1 MPLAT
6 QKWLAMLKLAKQIA
20 SQGLNRNDAR
30 EARRQQ
36 MGPRVVPDSKPFT
49 YKYSDP
55 DKEFNLE
62 IRFRQTKVQDAE
74 IAAALRSV
82 ADEIDVG

>member
-1 MPLAT
+1 
-6 QKWLAMLKLAKQIA
+6 MLKLAKQIA

-36 MGPRVVPDSKPFT
+36 MGPRVQPDNKPFT

-55 DKEFNLE
+55 DKEFNLGDQIPPVE
-62 IRFRQTKVQDAE
+62 GP
-74 IAAALRSV
+74 RSRNRSRV
-82 ADEIDVG
+82 AICG